1 MEKPT
6 QELVQGGSPSSRLS
20 FFKEN
25 LDKTYQLPEM
35 EKRLEIQYY
44 DILKHLPEY
53 ERMHPG
59 TGEVEDSV
67 ATYTSETCDFLEPL
81 NGETMSYMM
90 LRWFSGGRERLA
102 ELVQGL
108 DPKTTKEIMLYLV
121 LYCQTLDKENNNN
134 TYHQV
139 YA

>member
-6 QELVQGGSPSSRLS
+6 QEPVQGGSPSSRLS

-35 EKRLEIQYY
+35 EKRLEIQYC

-53 ERMHPG
+53 SKMHPG
-59 TGEVEDSV
+59 TGKVDDLEAHYSRE
-67 ATYTSETCDFLEPL
+67 TSDFIEPL
-81 NGETMSYMM
+81 NGTTMSYMM
-90 LRWFSGGRERLA
+90 LRWFSGGRERIA

-108 DPKTTKEIMLYLV
+108 DPKTTKEIMIYLV

-134 TYHQV
+134 TYQIV
-139 YA
+139 YV